1 MKQSFWWIS
10 ELIASTSKVPL
21 ASSLETQCLLERIA
35 PGVFIAVKLLYFQNA
50 TLIGLF
56 YSLFDSLNYCRR
68 QSELYC
74 CIHDKL
80 CPETD
85 PGYRCWPIHCRQPWV
100 KAWLVSN
107 SKTFIIKTKLSQYH
121 CCFLWQF
128 DNFFV
133 NSMPWSM
140 TLHRAGKAEKKYYD
154 FM

>member
-1 MKQSFWWIS
+1 MYV
-10 ELIASTSKVPL
+10 LSK
-21 ASSLETQCLLERIA
+21 C
-35 PGVFIAVKLLYFQNA
+35 K
-50 TLIGLF
+50 IGLF

-68 QSELYC
+68 QAELYC

-140 TLHRAGKAEKKYYD
+140 TLHCCTAGKARKNTIYYVVIFLFRSESSSTFSFSD
-154 FM
+154 TKQQQFSTIFWFIINWQVGTFFYY

>member
-1 MKQSFWWIS
+1 MKQSLWWIS
-10 ELIASTSKVPL
+10 DSFHFKGPFIIFTWNALFTRKSSSWSVYCSETFVLSK
-21 ASSLETQCLLERIA
+21 C
-35 PGVFIAVKLLYFQNA
+35 K
-50 TLIGLF
+50 IGLF
-56 YSLFDSLNYCRR
+56 YSLFDPLNYCRR